1 MMIAAIIHHRDYVEA
16 QGALAEAQ
24 RSTGLRIPVHL
35 NADNARIFNAVVMLL
50 RDATPLSVE
59 SIADQV
65 LADYGNVPLDR
76 ITRLCSIA
84 PDFEDRT
91 PFAYAKRID
100 AAAKKQLELGQR
112 VWTQALYR
120 WFDWDDR
127 LLYIGITRD
136 MAARQESHA
145 KASSW
150 SRFAA
155 RCSVER
161 YPNRECVEYA
171 ERDAIRA
178 EQPLFNH
185 VHNDTPEARQRL
197 VAYLVQHGHL
207 DLLTPVVSR
216 G

>member
-1 MMIAAIIHHRDYVEA
+1 MIAAIIHHQDHVTA
-16 QGALAEAQ
+16 VNALAEAE
-24 RSTGLRIPVHL
+24 RSTGLRNPVHL
-35 NADNARIFNAVVMLL
+35 NPDNARIFNAVVMLL
-50 RDATPLSVE
+50 RDAVPLSCE

-65 LADYGNVPLDR
+65 LSEYGQEAPLDR
-76 ITRLCSIA
+76 IARLCSIA

-91 PFAYAKRID
+91 PFAYARRID
-100 AAAKKQLELGQR
+100 AAAKRQLELGRR
-112 VWTQALYR
+112 VWSQALYR

-127 LLYIGITRD
+127 LLYVGITRD

-150 SRFAA
+150 GRFAA
-155 RCSVER
+155 RCVVER

-171 ERDAIRA
+171 EREAIQA
-178 EQPLFNH
+178 ERPFFNH

-197 VAYLVQHGHL
+197 VAYLVEQGHL
-207 DLLTPVVSR
+207 DLLAPAVSR